1 MNDPYLTISELAA
14 HWRVSRQWVSQRMNV
29 IPHRKIGNKKIIKLS
44 EAEKYMEARRG
55 GSPLALL

>member
-1 MNDPYLTISELAA
+1 MADRYLTIQELAD

-29 IPHRKIGNKKIIKLS
+29 IPHRKLGNKKIILLS
-44 EAEKYMEARRG
+44 EAEKYMEAYRG